1 MRYVHTPIR
10 VFTEGAPRQQ
20 LTEAVNQM
28 LGRIGDALQLVGMRA
43 CVFQGFDEEFYYT
56 IIDTDPQDSV
66 SKVASPLTGNQIQA
80 MKLMLERMVEEW
92 KETGKEQPPTHGRR
106 ELVNVLKENQRQ
118 YVSVVLFGGM
128 CPLPSHMVLERSRY
142 ECGKPMQPFSS
153 PTLSC
158 SLLFHS
164 VLFSSLPLYSLF
176 SSTLLTHSHFSFTP
190 LTPSLSLS
198 LSSLPLY
205 SISLSLSLFSSTL
218 LTPSLLF
225 HPSRSLSCLPLSSL
239 THTHALSLYSTPSV
253 L

>member
-1 MRYVHTPIR
+1 MEEGEGGLSHLEQHVLQTMVSRKCLGLQELLTVVEESVQLFQGHEAIPQGLQ
-10 VFTEGAPRQQ
+10 EGAPRQQ

-118 YVSVVLFGGM
+118 YAEATFQWMLDNKFLVEDAEVAGEFSLAPRAIM
-128 CPLPSHMVLERSRY
+128 DLEQWLGEDAEA
-142 ECGKPMQPFSS
+142 ECIQRARQRISAAKVPD
-153 PTLSC
+153 LE
-158 SLLFHS
+158 
-164 VLFSSLPLYSLF
+164 
-176 SSTLLTHSHFSFTP
+176 HF
-190 LTPSLSLS
+190 
-198 LSSLPLY
+198 
-205 SISLSLSLFSSTL
+205 
-218 LTPSLLF
+218 
-225 HPSRSLSCLPLSSL
+225 
-239 THTHALSLYSTPSV
+239 
-253 L
+253 